1 MRWVWWDGAQR
12 ANDTESSSAS
22 FRGRIVELA
31 CNCYGCHVLQ
41 KALDCEE
48 EVRLLI
54 VSELLLGDPAQ
65 TLVNKHASHVWSKVQ
80 RMSVRNL
87 NEFNKFVDN
96 GVDVDAPC
104 AANLYIVRLTSFQ
117 ASAG

>member
-1 MRWVWWDGAQR
+1 VHAVCFVFGSHCASDA
-12 ANDTESSSAS
+12 ESSSAS
-22 FRGRIVELA
+22 YRGRIVEPA

-65 TLVNKHASHVWSKVQ
+65 TLVNKYASHVWSKVL
-80 RMSVRNL
+80 SYSCL
-87 NEFNKFVDN
+87 KFQGINVINNFGNYGTDL
-96 GVDVDAPC
+96 DASRI
-104 AANLYIVRLTSFQ
+104 ANLYIVRFSLF
-117 ASAG
+117 